1 MNYLQRKKLAFMSI
15 ANRVKGFI
23 RAVSGVPPLVL
34 TDCSDGDSLIN
45 YRVYGQSVQDG
56 VPSPDNPAEV
66 QCVGDRTVN
75 LLSPY
80 TGSKTENGV
89 TWIGNE
95 DGSLTVEGTPTG
107 YTAITRTFTAK
118 PNTTY
123 CFSDCNNIYGL
134 ACDVTEYGED
144 GTIVKSS
151 GGFKAHTITTTAET
165 SAVRVGIKRSNDGVT
180 IPKTTIYPQVQEGTT
195 ATPYEPYG
203 KYKITVTA
211 RGRNLLD
218 KDNAN
223 ITPLYYNGGK
233 YASGVAIKTFYLTCE
248 AGKQYSITCSP
259 KGGRLTVSFCTYFP
273 LVSRDA
279 FGYATDAA
287 FTSITVTAP
296 PAAEYMLVE
305 FYNGNKC
312 ESGFTYEDALKYIM
326 VEQGEVTEYEPYYA
340 PVTTNIYLDEPLRKI
355 GDYADYIDFEGGKV
369 VRNAVDIKLSGNFT
383 VYNDNVWQCSTG
395 INLYMTKKEL
405 CTHFISSSSSTVLGM
420 NNKNQLGKYV
430 ALSGAT
436 GLNMTIDEFNAWV
449 DENDVHYFAALD
461 EPTEEAI
468 SLPKLPTFKGTT
480 IYEVGTTIN
489 PSGMDV

>member
-56 VPSPDNPAEV
+56 VPSQDNPAEV
-66 QCVGDRTVN
+66 QCVGDYDE
-75 LLSPY
+75 S
-80 TGSKTENGV
+80 
-89 TWIGNE
+89 
-95 DGSLTVEGTPTG
+95 
-107 YTAITRTFTAK
+107 
-118 PNTTY
+118 
-123 CFSDCNNIYGL
+123 C
-134 ACDVTEYGED
+134 
-144 GTIVKSS
+144 
-151 GGFKAHTITTTAET
+151 
-165 SAVRVGIKRSNDGVT
+165 
-180 IPKTTIYPQVQEGTT
+180 
-195 ATPYEPYG
+195 G
-203 KYKITVTA
+203 KYKIPVIA

-326 VEQGEVTEYEPYYA
+326 VEQGEATEYEPYHA

-355 GDYADYIDFEGGKV
+355 ADYIDFEGGKA
-369 VRNAVDIKLSGNFT
+369 VRYTASG
-383 VYNDNVWQCSTG
+383 
-395 INLYMTKKEL
+395 
-405 CTHFISSSSSTVLGM
+405 
-420 NNKNQLGKYV
+420 
-430 ALSGAT
+430 
-436 GLNMTIDEFNAWV
+436 
-449 DENDVHYFAALD
+449 
-461 EPTEEAI
+461 EPVEEAI

-489 PSGMDV
+489 PSGMDVEYYSSLKGE